1 MQAECGIKQERDE
14 EQEGTQAKV
23 GMSMGIMEHTHS
35 STAMHCERQAPD
47 GRQVLPLAPQTHR
60 SIKETMACGP
70 VSLTS
75 KRWCRNPIILPFVR
89 GRAQRVQSVLVNFK
103 KVPGNRDQHRR
114 LLHQLRRLFPN
125 RRCPC
130 FEPWHKK
137 KKRCY
142 GQNAKLHAIPG
153 APVRTFRLVPVAQR
167 SFRAGLWL
175 FRSSGRVGDW
185 IGCALVYAGVGM
197 VSNTSSYR
205 RFPMKLQLLED
216 RERLISLRQTAI

>member
-1 MQAECGIKQERDE
+1 MQAERGIKQERDE

-75 KRWCRNPIILPFVR
+75 KRWYRNPIILPFVR
-89 GRAQRVQSVLVNFK
+89 GRAQRVQSVLVNFN

-137 KKRCY
+137 KK
-142 GQNAKLHAIPG
+142 G
-153 APVRTFRLVPVAQR
+153 AMDKTQ
-167 SFRAGLWL
+167 
-175 FRSSGRVGDW
+175 
-185 IGCALVYAGVGM
+185 
-197 VSNTSSYR
+197 SYMQYLELQ
-205 RFPMKLQLLED
+205 FELLDLSQLLKEASEPGCGCSGAQAGWGLD
-216 RERLISLRQTAI
+216 WLCAGIGRGRDGVKHFQLPALSNEAATFGG